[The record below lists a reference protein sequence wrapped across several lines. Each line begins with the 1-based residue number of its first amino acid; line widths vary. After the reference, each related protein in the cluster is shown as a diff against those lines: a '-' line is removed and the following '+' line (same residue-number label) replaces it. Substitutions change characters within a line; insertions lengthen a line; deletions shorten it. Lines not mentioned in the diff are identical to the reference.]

1 MGFVEVVS
9 GVTDKRNMC
18 VPTGS
23 PGVGTNRGRREFA
36 TCFKEWEVG
45 DKSSSKKGVEV
56 EFVRPFSEVE

>member
-1 MGFVEVVS
+1 MGFVKVIA

-23 PGVGTNRGRREFA
+23 PSVGTNCGQREFA

-45 DKSSSKKGVEV
+45 NKSLSKKGVEV
-56 EFVRPFSEVE
+56 KFVWSFSEVK